1 MADKNKIVEGN
12 VAGDFFVDTTC
23 INCDNCRE
31 MVPEVFGRF
40 GSYAGVKRQPQS
52 AEEIHLSLQAL
63 VCCPTGS
70 IGTHEKHDIK
80 SVIDEFPILID
91 ENIYYFGFNSP
102 KGAGGKSYFVKH
114 PNGNWMIDSPKFQP
128 RLLEWIQA
136 NGGLKYIFLTH
147 RDDVAD
153 AGSYATK
160 LNANRIIHIEDI
172 ESQPHAEM
180 ILEGLNPLTLD
191 NDFIIIPTPGH
202 TEGHCM
208 LLYKNKYLFSG
219 DVLTAN
225 FRYHEGL
232 EVWPPLYCW
241 YSWGEQ
247 IKSLERLQKYDFER
261 ILPAHGRRYSCD
273 PSKMKE
279 QLANV
284 IERSKSEPDPN
295 PCTPE
300 RIAFLER
307 LAVFFD
313 EQGQPVYADTMRM
326 RAEAANLRAAEMR

>member
-31 MVPEVFGRF
+31 MVPEVFGWF
-40 GSYAGVKRQPQS
+40 GDYAGVKKQPQS
-52 AEEIHLSLQAL
+52 AEEIHQSLQAL

-80 SVIDEFPILID
+80 SVIDEFPICLD
-91 ENIYYFGFNSP
+91 ENVYYFGFNSP
-102 KGAGGKSYFVKH
+102 KGAGGKSFFVKH
-114 PNGNWMIDSPKFQP
+114 PSGNWMIDSPKFQP
-128 RLLEWIQA
+128 RLLEWIKE

-160 LNANRIIHIEDI
+160 LNANRIIHINDI
-172 ESQPHAEM
+172 AAEPHAEM

-191 NDFIIIPTPGH
+191 NDFIVIPTPGH
-202 TEGHCM
+202 TSGHCM

-219 DVLTAN
+219 DVFTAN
-225 FRYHEGL
+225 FRFQGL
-232 EVWPPLYCW
+232 ETWPPLYCW
-241 YSWGEQ
+241 YSWEEQ
-247 IKSLERLQKYDFER
+247 TKSIERLQKYDFEW
-261 ILPAHGRRYSCD
+261 ILPAHGRRYHRT
-273 PSKMKE
+273 KEEMKNE
-279 QLANV
+279 LANA
-284 IERSKSEPDPN
+284 IAHCKSEPDPN

-300 RIAFLER
+300 RIDFLER
-307 LAVFFD
+307 IAEHFD
-313 EQGQPVYADTMRM
+313 EKGLPIYAEDM
-326 RAEAANLRAAEMR
+326 RARAEDARQRAAELK